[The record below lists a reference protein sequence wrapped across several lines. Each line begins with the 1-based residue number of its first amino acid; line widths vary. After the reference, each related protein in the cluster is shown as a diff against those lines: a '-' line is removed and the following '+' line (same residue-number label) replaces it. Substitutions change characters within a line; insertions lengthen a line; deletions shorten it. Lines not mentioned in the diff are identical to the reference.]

1 VTQSDYQREGG
12 ALVKRRQIPEL
23 HVTLTF
29 SATDVRPAPTGAHAT
44 VRIMANKTV
53 LAFNTMNV
61 WRDEERVRLA
71 NSAHRQLVGGADK
84 KTIYPSEYMKADLD
98 AFCYGLLD
106 AQMEEYEVEFLGGTL
121 VPTPPDLVLDPY
133 VIRDGGSIIFA
144 PPGRGKSYG
153 MMIMQVCID
162 AGLNTFWRV
171 KQARTLFVNLE
182 RAKRSVLDRLGN
194 VNAALGLERD
204 RQLPILNA
212 RGRSLLDISTMVER
226 HIAKHGAEVVFVDSI
241 SRAGGGDLNANEAAN
256 RIIDTLNHIAPTW
269 VGLAHTP
276 RADESHLYGSVHFE
290 AGADV
295 VVQLA
300 SEQEE
305 MGPLGIGLQVTKVN
319 DGPKGPM
326 WIGALEFDQSG
337 LTLVRRARP
346 GEFPDVEQMRKMSG
360 KEMLRQHLMDVGALD
375 ANQAAE
381 DLDMDRS
388 QVAHYFS
395 DTRVFVKGGKVGRR
409 QLYAVRQA

>member
-1 VTQSDYQREGG
+1 VSQSEYQREGG

-98 AFCYGLLD
+98 SFCYGLLD
-106 AQMEEYEVEFLGGTL
+106 AHMEEYEVETLGGTL
-121 VPTPPDLVLDPY
+121 VPTPPDLILDPY
-133 VIRDGGSIIFA
+133 VIREGGAIIFA

-162 AGLNTFWRV
+162 AGLSTFWRV
-171 KQARTLFVNLE
+171 KQTRTLFVNLE

-194 VNAALGLERD
+194 VNAALGLERNRTLD
-204 RQLPILNA
+204 ILNA

-226 HIAKHGAEVVFVDSI
+226 HIARCGAEVVFVDSI
-241 SRAGGGDLNANEAAN
+241 SRAGSGDLNANEAAN

-305 MGPLGIGLQVTKVN
+305 LGPLGIGLQVTKSN
-319 DGPKGPM
+319 DVPKGPM

-337 LTLVRRARP
+337 LTLVRKARP
-346 GEFPDVEQMRKMSG
+346 GEFPDVEGMRKMTG
-360 KEMLRQHLMDVGALD
+360 KETVRQHLLDMGALD
-375 ANQAAE
+375 ASQIAE
-381 DLDMDRS
+381 DLGMDRT
-388 QVAHYFS
+388 QVVHYLS
-395 DTRVFVKGGKVGRR
+395 DARTFAKGGKVGRR
-409 QLYAVRQA
+409 QLYGVRER

>member
-1 VTQSDYQREGG
+1 
-12 ALVKRRQIPEL
+12 
-23 HVTLTF
+23 
-29 SATDVRPAPTGAHAT
+29 
-44 VRIMANKTV
+44 
-53 LAFNTMNV
+53 
-61 WRDEERVRLA
+61 
-71 NSAHRQLVGGADK
+71 
-84 KTIYPSEYMKADLD
+84 
-98 AFCYGLLD
+98 
-106 AQMEEYEVEFLGGTL
+106 
-121 VPTPPDLVLDPY
+121 
-133 VIRDGGSIIFA
+133 
-144 PPGRGKSYG
+144 
-153 MMIMQVCID
+153 
-162 AGLNTFWRV
+162 
-171 KQARTLFVNLE
+171 
-182 RAKRSVLDRLGN
+182 
-194 VNAALGLERD
+194 
-204 RQLPILNA
+204 
-212 RGRSLLDISTMVER
+212 VER